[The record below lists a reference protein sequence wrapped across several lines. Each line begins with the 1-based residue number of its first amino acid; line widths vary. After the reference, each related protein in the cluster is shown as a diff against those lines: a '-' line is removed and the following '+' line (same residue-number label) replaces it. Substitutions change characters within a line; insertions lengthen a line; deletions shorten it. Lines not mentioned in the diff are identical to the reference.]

1 MSLSGGDEK
10 DTQEKLTSEIFQ
22 NYGHLTES
30 IYACSDT
37 QCAMYTATDK
47 GKFCQNIFAYE
58 SEICV
63 SVYWSILFY
72 LNVVFF

>member
-47 GKFCQNIFAYE
+47 GKFCQKSLPMNLKFACLY
-58 SEICV
+58 IDPF
-63 SVYWSILFY
+63 YSI
-72 LNVVFF
+72 